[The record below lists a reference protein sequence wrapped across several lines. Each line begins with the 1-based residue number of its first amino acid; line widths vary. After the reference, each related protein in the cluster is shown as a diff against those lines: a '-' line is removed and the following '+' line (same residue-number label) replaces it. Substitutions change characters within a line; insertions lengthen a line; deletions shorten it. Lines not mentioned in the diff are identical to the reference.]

1 MTQSLVNYHVVDDK
15 NIGDL
20 MSSPFKYFDFP
31 GFECEVRD
39 IRNVLDQSDIQSN
52 QNIIVGGGGLL
63 FERFRPNI
71 KILQSAPQIGTRIL
85 WGAGQQLYGSKKDL
99 DFQTFNYSAY
109 TEEFDLVGVRD
120 FGLEIPW
127 IPCVSCM
134 HPAFEQVRIPSHQYV
149 IFSHKKFQIS
159 LPGIPR
165 MTNEQA
171 DMETI
176 LDFLGSGETI
186 LTSSFHGAYWGTLL
200 GRKVLAFPFSS
211 KFLTL
216 KHQPTLYPAIKWSD
230 RRWKLSVLGRV
241 MYEFKYKNKLTCS
254 MDNWQQ
260 YAQLAQAYPNSLSEC
275 RERTR
280 FFYDEAMALLTSKH
294 RL

>member
-1 MTQSLVNYHVVDDK
+1 MPKSLVNYHVVDDK

-20 MSSPFKYFDFP
+20 MSSPLRYFDFP
-31 GFECEVRD
+31 GFECEARD
-39 IRNVLDQSDIQSN
+39 IRNILDYSDIQSS
-52 QNIIVGGGGLL
+52 QNIILGGGGLL
-63 FERFRPNI
+63 FERFLPNI
-71 KILQSAPQIGTRIL
+71 KILQSAPQVGTRIL

-99 DFQTFNYSAY
+99 EFQQFNYSVY
-109 TEEFDLVGVRD
+109 TDGFHLVGVRD
-120 FGLEIPW
+120 VGLEKPW
-127 IPCVSCM
+127 VPCVSCM
-134 HPAFEQVRIPSHQYV
+134 HPSFDKVREPRHPYV

-216 KHQPTLYPAIKWSD
+216 KHQPALYPAIKWSN
-230 RRWKLSVLGRV
+230 RRWKLSILGRV
-241 MYEFKYKNKLTCS
+241 IHELKYENKLTCA
-254 MDNWQQ
+254 MKGWRQQ
-260 YAQLAQAYPNSLSEC
+260 AQAGSILSHE
-275 RERTR
+275 
-280 FFYDEAMALLTSKH
+280 LG
-294 RL
+294 